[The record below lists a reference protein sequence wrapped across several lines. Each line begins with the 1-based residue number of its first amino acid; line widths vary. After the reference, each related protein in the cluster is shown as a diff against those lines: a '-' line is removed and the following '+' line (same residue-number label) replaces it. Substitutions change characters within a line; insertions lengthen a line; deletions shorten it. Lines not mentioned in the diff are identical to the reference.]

1 MEFWRAAHCNF
12 ELLFAQSSMT
22 PILQHASFYWTL
34 MLDQRKK
41 IIGEDTVLF
50 EHIWK
55 SGKGFYITVS
65 ILGALVLLAIYAYVT
80 QYRTGL
86 TVTGL
91 SRQIFWGVY
100 ITNFVFF
107 IGISHAGTFISAVL
121 RILKAEWR
129 RPISR
134 ASELT
139 TVFIL
144 MFGVGSVLIDLGR
157 PDRML
162 YAIRYANF
170 QSPLLWDVCS
180 IATYLTVS
188 SLSLYLALIPD
199 IAMLRDL
206 GGKREWFYRI
216 LSLGWTGTEG
226 QHHRLDKAI
235 GFVSILVIP
244 VMITVHTVVS
254 FVFAMTI
261 QPLWHSAI
269 FGPYFVVGAIFS
281 GVASVIVVMAVLRKA
296 YHLENYIKPIHFN
309 NIGIFLMA
317 MTLLW
322 FYFTFAEYITIVY
335 GNDPVHM
342 SIFWSK
348 FTGKFAPLFWL
359 HFVLCFVIPLPILA
373 IKKFRTIRGTVI
385 VSISIVLG
393 MWLERFVIIVPT
405 LTRQRM
411 PVQGAFYI
419 PTWVEWSIL
428 AGCISLFTLLYV
440 LFTKVFPIVPVWEVR
455 EGREKA
461 AATAAA
467 RITSYMPETGAPKE

>member
-1 MEFWRAAHCNF
+1 MVDKR
-12 ELLFAQSSMT
+12 QK
-22 PILQHASFYWTL
+22 IL
-34 MLDQRKK
+34 
-41 IIGEDTVLF
+41 GEDTILF
-50 EHIWK
+50 EHVLK
-55 SGKGFYITVS
+55 TGKGFYITIS
-65 ILGALVLLAIYAYVT
+65 ILGTLVLLGLYAYVT
-80 QYRTGL
+80 QYRNGL

-121 RILKAEWR
+121 RVLKAEWR

-144 MFGVGSVLIDLGR
+144 LFGVGSVLIDLGR

-162 YAIRYANF
+162 YAIRYAHF
-170 QSPLLWDVCS
+170 RSPLLWDVCS
-180 IATYLTVS
+180 ITLYLTVS
-188 SLSLYLALIPD
+188 SISLFLALIPD
-199 IAMLRDL
+199 IALFRDL

-216 LSLGWTGTEG
+216 LSLGWTGTES
-226 QHHRLDKAI
+226 QHRRLERAI
-235 GFVSILVIP
+235 NFMSILVIP

-335 GNDPVHM
+335 GNEPIHM
-342 SIFWSK
+342 AIFWSK
-348 FTGKFAPLFWL
+348 LTGKFAPLFWL

-373 IKKFRTIRGTVI
+373 VKRTRTIRGAV
-385 VSISIVLG
+385 VASISIIIG

-405 LTRQRM
+405 LTRQRL
-411 PVQGAFYI
+411 PIEQAFYI

-428 AGCISLFTLLYV
+428 AGCISFFMLLYT
-440 LFTKVFPIVPVWEVR
+440 LFTKVFPIVPIWEVR
-455 EGREKA
+455 EGRQKSIAEVGE
-461 AATAAA
+461 
-467 RITSYMPETGAPKE
+467 RIKTYLPETSTDH

>member
-1 MEFWRAAHCNF
+1 MVDKR
-12 ELLFAQSSMT
+12 Q
-22 PILQHASFYWTL
+22 
-34 MLDQRKK
+34 K
-41 IIGEDTVLF
+41 IIGEDAQLF

-55 SGKGFYITVS
+55 TGKGFYITVS
-65 ILGALVLLAIYAYVT
+65 ILGALVLLGLYAYIT
-80 QYRTGL
+80 QYRNGL

-121 RILKAEWR
+121 RVLKAEWR

-134 ASELT
+134 LSELT

-180 IATYLTVS
+180 ITMYLTVS
-188 SLSLYLALIPD
+188 SICLYLALIPD
-199 IAMLRDL
+199 IALLRDL

-216 LSLGWTGTEG
+216 LSLGWTGMEN
-226 QHHRLDKAI
+226 QHRRLEKSI
-235 GFVSILVIP
+235 NFMSILVIP

-322 FYFTFAEYITIVY
+322 FYFTFAENITIVY
-335 GNDPVHM
+335 GNEPVHM
-342 SIFWSK
+342 AIFWSK
-348 FTGKFAPLFWL
+348 LTGKFAPLFWL
-359 HFVLCFVIPLPILA
+359 HFTLCFIIPLPILA
-373 IKKFRTIRGTVI
+373 VKKFRTIRGTV
-385 VSISIVLG
+385 VASISIIIG

-405 LTRQRM
+405 LTKQRM
-411 PVQGAFYI
+411 PVEGAFYI

-428 AGCISLFTLLYV
+428 AGCISLFMLLYI
-440 LFTKVFPIVPVWEVR
+440 LFTKVFPIVPIWEIR

-461 AATAAA
+461 VTQVGE
-467 RITSYMPETGAPKE
+467 RIRSYLPEP

>member
-1 MEFWRAAHCNF
+1 MA
-12 ELLFAQSSMT
+12 
-22 PILQHASFYWTL
+22 
-34 MLDQRKK
+34 DQRQK
-41 IIGEDTVLF
+41 IFGEDRVLF

-65 ILGALVLLAIYAYVT
+65 VLSALVLWGVYAYMT

-86 TVTGL
+86 AVTGL

-121 RILKAEWR
+121 RVLKAEWR

-134 ASELT
+134 LSELT

-144 MFGVGSVLIDLGR
+144 LFGVGSVLIDLGR

-170 QSPLLWDVCS
+170 RSPLLWDICS
-180 IATYLTVS
+180 ITTYLTVS
-188 SLSLYLALIPD
+188 SICLFLALIPD
-199 IAMLRDL
+199 IALLRDL
-206 GGKREWFYRI
+206 GGRREWFYRI
-216 LSLGWTGTEG
+216 LSLGWTGTES
-226 QHHRLDKAI
+226 QHRRLDRAI
-235 GFVSILVIP
+235 NFMSILVIP

-281 GVASVIVVMAVLRKA
+281 GVASVIIVMSVLRKA
-296 YHLENYIKPIHFN
+296 YHLEKYIKPVHFN

-335 GNDPVHM
+335 GNEPVHM
-342 SIFWSK
+342 AIFWSK
-348 FTGKFAPLFWL
+348 VTGKFAPLFWL
-359 HFVLCFVIPLPILA
+359 HFILCFVIPLPILA
-373 IKKFRTIRGTVI
+373 VRRLRTIRGTVAA
-385 VSISIVLG
+385 SISIVLG

-405 LTRQRM
+405 LTRQRL
-411 PVQGAFYI
+411 PVEQAIYI

-428 AGCISLFTLLYV
+428 AGCISLFMLLYT
-440 LFTKVFPIVPVWEVR
+440 LFTKVFPIVPIWEIR

-461 AATAAA
+461 VSQVGE
-467 RITSYMPETGAPKE
+467 RIKSYLPEV

>member
-1 MEFWRAAHCNF
+1 MIDPK
-12 ELLFAQSSMT
+12 Q
-22 PILQHASFYWTL
+22 
-34 MLDQRKK
+34 K
-41 IIGEDTVLF
+41 IIGQDAILF
-50 EHIWK
+50 EHISK
-55 SGKGFYITVS
+55 TGKKFYITVS
-65 ILGALVLLAIYAYVT
+65 ILAALVLWGVYAYVT

-86 TVTGL
+86 AVTGL

-121 RILKAEWR
+121 RIVKAEWR

-162 YAIRYANF
+162 YAIRYAHF
-170 QSPLLWDVCS
+170 RSPLLWDVCS

-188 SLSLYLALIPD
+188 SICLYLALIPD
-199 IAMLRDL
+199 IALLRDL
-206 GGKREWFYRI
+206 GGKRAWFYRV
-216 LSLGWTGTEG
+216 LALGWTGTEN
-226 QHHRLDKAI
+226 QRHRLDRAI
-235 GFVSILVIP
+235 HFMSVLVIP

-261 QPLWHSAI
+261 QPMWHSAI

-281 GVASVIVVMAVLRKA
+281 GVASVIVVMAVLRKV

-309 NIGIFLMA
+309 NIGVFLLT

-322 FYFTFAEYITIVY
+322 FYFTFAEYITVFY
-335 GNDPVHM
+335 GNEPAHM
-342 SIFWSK
+342 AIFWSK
-348 FTGKFAPLFWL
+348 LTGKFAPLFWV

-373 IKKFRTIRGTVI
+373 LKKTRTIRGTVMAS
-385 VSISIVLG
+385 VSIVLG

-405 LTRQRM
+405 LTKQRM
-411 PVQGAFYI
+411 PVEQAFYI

-428 AGCISLFTLLYV
+428 AGCISLFMLLYA
-440 LFTKVFPIVPVWEVR
+440 LFTKVFPIVPVWEIR

-461 AATAAA
+461 VIEVSK
-467 RITSYMPETGAPKE
+467 RIRSYLPDT

>member
-1 MEFWRAAHCNF
+1 
-12 ELLFAQSSMT
+12 
-22 PILQHASFYWTL
+22 
-34 MLDQRKK
+34 MLDKRQK
-41 IIGEDTVLF
+41 IIGEDGILF

-55 SGKGFYITVS
+55 TGKGFYITVS
-65 ILGALVLLAIYAYVT
+65 ILAALVLLGLYAYIT
-80 QYRTGL
+80 QYRIGL
-86 TVTGL
+86 GVTGL

-121 RILKAEWR
+121 RVLKAEWR

-134 ASELT
+134 LSELT

-162 YAIRYANF
+162 YAIRYAHF
-170 QSPLLWDVCS
+170 RSPLLWDVCS
-180 IATYLTVS
+180 ITMYLTVS
-188 SLSLYLALIPD
+188 SICLYLALIPD
-199 IAMLRDL
+199 IALLRDL
-206 GGKREWFYRI
+206 GGRREWFYRI
-216 LSLGWTGTEG
+216 LSLGWTGIEN
-226 QHHRLDKAI
+226 QHRRLEKAI
-235 GFVSILVIP
+235 NFMSVLVIP

-281 GVASVIVVMAVLRKA
+281 GVASVIVVMAVLRRA
-296 YHLENYIKPIHFN
+296 YHLEKYIKPVHFN

-335 GNDPVHM
+335 GNEPVHM
-342 SIFWSK
+342 AIFWSK
-348 FTGKFAPLFWL
+348 ISGKFAPLFWL

-373 IKKFRTIRGTVI
+373 TRRFRTIRGTVV
-385 VSISIVLG
+385 VSISIILG

-405 LTRQRM
+405 LTRQRL
-411 PVQGAFYI
+411 PVEQAFYI

-428 AGCISLFTLLYV
+428 AGCISLFMLLYT
-440 LFTKVFPIVPVWEVR
+440 LFTKVFPIVPIWEIR

-461 AATAAA
+461 VTVVSE
-467 RITSYMPETGAPKE
+467 RIRSYLPEQDTLEK

>member
-1 MEFWRAAHCNF
+1 
-12 ELLFAQSSMT
+12 
-22 PILQHASFYWTL
+22 
-34 MLDQRKK
+34 MLDRQTK
-41 IIGEDTVLF
+41 IIGEDRALF

-55 SGKGFYITVS
+55 TGKNFYITISVL
-65 ILGALVLLAIYAYVT
+65 IALVLLGLYAYIT
-80 QYRTGL
+80 QYLTGL

-188 SLSLYLALIPD
+188 SISLYLALIPD

-206 GGKREWFYRI
+206 GGRGEWFYRI
-216 LSLGWTGTEG
+216 LSLGWRGTERE
-226 QHHRLDKAI
+226 HRRLDKTI
-235 GFVSILVIP
+235 GFVSVLVIP

-281 GVASVIVVMAVLRKA
+281 GVASVILVMAVLRKV
-296 YHLENYIKPIHFN
+296 YHLEGYIKPIHFN

-335 GNDPVHM
+335 GNEPVHM
-342 SIFWSK
+342 AIFWSK
-348 FTGKFAPLFWL
+348 VTGKFAPLFWL

-373 IKKFRTIRGTVI
+373 IKKYRTVRGTVI
-385 VSISIVLG
+385 ASISIVLG

-411 PVQGAFYI
+411 PAEGAFYV

-428 AGCISLFTLLYV
+428 AGCISLFMLLYA

-461 AATAAA
+461 SATVAA
-467 RITSYMPETGAPKE
+467 RIESYMPEAESSRD

>member
-1 MEFWRAAHCNF
+1 MVDK
-12 ELLFAQSSMT
+12 QT
-22 PILQHASFYWTL
+22 
-34 MLDQRKK
+34 K
-41 IIGEDTVLF
+41 IIGEDRVLF

-55 SGKGFYITVS
+55 TGKGFYITISV
-65 ILGALVLLAIYAYVT
+65 LGALVLWGLYAYVT

-86 TVTGL
+86 GVTGL

-121 RILKAEWR
+121 RVLKAEWR

-134 ASELT
+134 LSELT

-162 YAIRYANF
+162 YAIRYAHF
-170 QSPLLWDVCS
+170 TSPLLWDVCS
-180 IATYLTVS
+180 ITMYLTVS
-188 SLSLYLALIPD
+188 SICLYLALIPD

-216 LSLGWTGTEG
+216 LSLGWTGVEE
-226 QHHRLDKAI
+226 QHRRLERAI
-235 GFVSILVIP
+235 GFVSVLVIP

-281 GVASVIVVMAVLRKA
+281 GVASVIVVMVVLRKA
-296 YHLENYIKPIHFN
+296 YHLEQYIKAIHFN

-335 GNDPVHM
+335 GNEPIHM
-342 SIFWSK
+342 AIFWSK
-348 FTGKFAPLFWL
+348 LTGKFAPLFWL
-359 HFVLCFVIPLPILA
+359 HFTLCFVIPLPILA
-373 IKKFRTIRGTVI
+373 IKGFRTIRGTVI
-385 VSISIVLG
+385 ASISIILG

-411 PVQGAFYI
+411 PVEGAFYV

-428 AGCISLFTLLYV
+428 AGCISLFMLLYA

-461 AATAAA
+461 SATVAA
-467 RITSYMPETGAPKE
+467 RIESYMPEAGALRE

>member
-1 MEFWRAAHCNF
+1 MDKR
-12 ELLFAQSSMT
+12 Q
-22 PILQHASFYWTL
+22 
-34 MLDQRKK
+34 K
-41 IIGEDTVLF
+41 IIGEDAQLF

-65 ILGALVLLAIYAYVT
+65 VLGALVLWGLYAYIT

-121 RILKAEWR
+121 RVLKAEWR

-134 ASELT
+134 LSELT

-144 MFGVGSVLIDLGR
+144 LFGVGSVLIDLGR

-162 YAIRYANF
+162 YAIRYAHF
-170 QSPLLWDVCS
+170 RSPLLWDVCS
-180 IATYLTVS
+180 ISLYLTVS
-188 SLSLYLALIPD
+188 SICLYLALIPD
-199 IAMLRDL
+199 IALLRDL
-206 GGKREWFYRI
+206 GGRREWFYRV
-216 LSLGWTGTEG
+216 LSLGWTGTES
-226 QHHRLDKAI
+226 QHRRLERAI
-235 GFVSILVIP
+235 NSMSILVIP

-322 FYFTFAEYITIVY
+322 FYFTFAENITIVY
-335 GNDPVHM
+335 GNEPIHM
-342 SIFWSK
+342 AIFWSK
-348 FTGKFAPLFWL
+348 ISGKFAPLFWL
-359 HFVLCFVIPLPILA
+359 HFILCFIIPLPILA
-373 IKKFRTIRGTVI
+373 VRRFRTIRGTVLA
-385 VSISIVLG
+385 SISIILG

-405 LTRQRM
+405 LTKQRM
-411 PVQGAFYI
+411 PVEGAFYI

-428 AGCISLFTLLYV
+428 AGCISLFILLYT
-440 LFTKVFPIVPVWEVR
+440 LFTKVFPIVPIWEIR

-461 AATAAA
+461 VTQVGE
-467 RITSYMPETGAPKE
+467 RIRSYLPEQDALDSKIS

>member
-1 MEFWRAAHCNF
+1 
-12 ELLFAQSSMT
+12 
-22 PILQHASFYWTL
+22 
-34 MLDQRKK
+34 MLDKQTK
-41 IIGEDTVLF
+41 IIGEDRILF

-55 SGKGFYITVS
+55 TGKGFYITIS
-65 ILGALVLLAIYAYVT
+65 ILGALVLWGLYAYVT

-86 TVTGL
+86 GVTGL

-121 RILKAEWR
+121 RVLKAEWR

-134 ASELT
+134 LSELT

-162 YAIRYANF
+162 YAIRYAHF
-170 QSPLLWDVCS
+170 TSPLLWDVCS
-180 IATYLTVS
+180 ITTYLTVS

-206 GGKREWFYRI
+206 GGRGEWFYRI
-216 LSLGWTGTEG
+216 LSLGCRGTEEE
-226 QHHRLDKAI
+226 HRRLDKAI
-235 GFVSILVIP
+235 GFVSVLVIP

-261 QPLWHSAI
+261 QPLWHSAV

-281 GVASVIVVMAVLRKA
+281 GVASVIVVMAILRKA
-296 YHLENYIKPIHFN
+296 YHLESYIKPIHFN
-309 NIGIFLMA
+309 NIGVFLMA

-322 FYFTFAEYITIVY
+322 FYFTFAEYITVVY
-335 GNDPVHM
+335 GNEPVHM
-342 SIFWSK
+342 AILWSK
-348 FTGKFAPLFWL
+348 ISGKFAPLFWL
-359 HFVLCFVIPLPILA
+359 HFTLCFVIPLPILS
-373 IKKFRTIRGTVI
+373 IRKYRTIRGTVI
-385 VSISIVLG
+385 ASISIVLG

-411 PVQGAFYI
+411 PAEGAFYV

-428 AGCISLFTLLYV
+428 AGCISLFMLLYV

-461 AATAAA
+461 AASVAA
-467 RITSYMPETGAPKE
+467 RIESYMPETGSSRD

>member
-1 MEFWRAAHCNF
+1 MVDKR
-12 ELLFAQSSMT
+12 Q
-22 PILQHASFYWTL
+22 
-34 MLDQRKK
+34 K
-41 IIGEDTVLF
+41 IIGEDAQLF

-55 SGKGFYITVS
+55 TGKGFYITVS
-65 ILGALVLLAIYAYVT
+65 ILGALVLLGLYAYIT
-80 QYRTGL
+80 QYRNGL

-121 RILKAEWR
+121 RVLKAEWR

-134 ASELT
+134 LSELT

-170 QSPLLWDVCS
+170 RSPLLWDVCS
-180 IATYLTVS
+180 ISLYLTVS
-188 SLSLYLALIPD
+188 SICLYLALIPD
-199 IAMLRDL
+199 IALLRDL
-206 GGKREWFYRI
+206 GGRREWFYRV
-216 LSLGWTGTEG
+216 LSLGWTGTES
-226 QHHRLDKAI
+226 QHRRLERAI
-235 GFVSILVIP
+235 NFMSILVIP

-296 YHLENYIKPIHFN
+296 YHLESYIKPVHFN

-335 GNDPVHM
+335 GNEPVHM
-342 SIFWSK
+342 AIFWSK
-348 FTGKFAPLFWL
+348 ISGKFAPLFWL
-359 HFVLCFVIPLPILA
+359 HFILCFIIPLPILA
-373 IKKFRTIRGTVI
+373 VRRFRTIRGTV
-385 VSISIVLG
+385 VASISIILG

-405 LTRQRM
+405 LTKQRM
-411 PVQGAFYI
+411 PVEGAFYI

-428 AGCISLFTLLYV
+428 AGCISLFILLYT
-440 LFTKVFPIVPVWEVR
+440 LFTKVFPIVPIWEIR

-461 AATAAA
+461 VTQVGE
-467 RITSYMPETGAPKE
+467 RIRSYLPEP

>member
-1 MEFWRAAHCNF
+1 MDKR
-12 ELLFAQSSMT
+12 Q
-22 PILQHASFYWTL
+22 
-34 MLDQRKK
+34 K
-41 IIGEDTVLF
+41 IIGEDAQLF

-65 ILGALVLLAIYAYVT
+65 ILGALVLLGLYAYIT
-80 QYRTGL
+80 QYRNGL

-121 RILKAEWR
+121 RVLKAEWR

-144 MFGVGSVLIDLGR
+144 LFGVGSVLIDLGR

-162 YAIRYANF
+162 YAIRYAHF
-170 QSPLLWDVCS
+170 RSPLLWDVCS
-180 IATYLTVS
+180 ISLYLTVS
-188 SLSLYLALIPD
+188 SICLYLALIPD
-199 IAMLRDL
+199 IALLRDL
-206 GGKREWFYRI
+206 GGRREWFYRV
-216 LSLGWTGTEG
+216 LSLGWTGTES
-226 QHHRLDKAI
+226 QHRRLERAI
-235 GFVSILVIP
+235 NSMSILVIP

-296 YHLENYIKPIHFN
+296 YHLESYIKPVHFN

-335 GNDPVHM
+335 GNEPVHM
-342 SIFWSK
+342 AIFWSK
-348 FTGKFAPLFWL
+348 ISGKFAPLFWL
-359 HFVLCFVIPLPILA
+359 HFILCFIIPLPILA
-373 IKKFRTIRGTVI
+373 VRRFRTIRGTVI
-385 VSISIVLG
+385 ASISIILG

-405 LTRQRM
+405 LTKQRM
-411 PVQGAFYI
+411 PVEGAFYI

-428 AGCISLFTLLYV
+428 AGCISLFVLLYT
-440 LFTKVFPIVPVWEVR
+440 LFTKVFPIVPIWEIR

-461 AATAAA
+461 VTQVGE
-467 RITSYMPETGAPKE
+467 RIRSYLPEP

>member
-1 MEFWRAAHCNF
+1 MVDKR
-12 ELLFAQSSMT
+12 Q
-22 PILQHASFYWTL
+22 
-34 MLDQRKK
+34 K
-41 IIGEDTVLF
+41 IIGEDAQLF

-65 ILGALVLLAIYAYVT
+65 ILGALVLWGLYAYIT

-121 RILKAEWR
+121 RVLKAEWR

-144 MFGVGSVLIDLGR
+144 LFGVGSVLIDLGR

-162 YAIRYANF
+162 YAIRYAHF
-170 QSPLLWDVCS
+170 RSPLLWDVCS
-180 IATYLTVS
+180 ISLYLTVS
-188 SLSLYLALIPD
+188 SICLYLALIPD
-199 IAMLRDL
+199 IALLRDL
-206 GGKREWFYRI
+206 GGRREWFYRV
-216 LSLGWTGTEG
+216 LSLGWTGTES
-226 QHHRLDKAI
+226 QHRRLERAI
-235 GFVSILVIP
+235 NSMSILVIP

-296 YHLENYIKPIHFN
+296 YHLESYIKPVHFN

-335 GNDPVHM
+335 GNEPVHM
-342 SIFWSK
+342 AIFWSK
-348 FTGKFAPLFWL
+348 ISGKFAPLFWL
-359 HFVLCFVIPLPILA
+359 HFILCFIIPLPILA
-373 IKKFRTIRGTVI
+373 VRRFRTIRGTVI
-385 VSISIVLG
+385 ASISIILG

-405 LTRQRM
+405 LTKQRM
-411 PVQGAFYI
+411 PVEGAFYI

-428 AGCISLFTLLYV
+428 AGCISLFVLLYT
-440 LFTKVFPIVPVWEVR
+440 LFTKVFPIVPIWEIR

-461 AATAAA
+461 VTQVGE
-467 RITSYMPETGAPKE
+467 RIRSYLPEP

>member
-1 MEFWRAAHCNF
+1 MADPR
-12 ELLFAQSSMT
+12 Q
-22 PILQHASFYWTL
+22 
-34 MLDQRKK
+34 K
-41 IIGEDTVLF
+41 IIGQDAILF
-50 EHIWK
+50 DHISK
-55 SGKGFYITVS
+55 TGKKFYITVA
-65 ILGALVLLAIYAYVT
+65 ILVALVLWGIYAYLT
-80 QYRTGL
+80 QYRNGL
-86 TVTGL
+86 AVTGL

-162 YAIRYANF
+162 YAIRYAHF
-170 QSPLLWDVCS
+170 RSPLLWDVCS
-180 IATYLTVS
+180 ITTYLTVS
-188 SLSLYLALIPD
+188 SICLFLALIPD
-199 IAMLRDL
+199 IALLRDL
-206 GGKREWFYRI
+206 GGKRAWFYRV
-216 LSLGWTGTEG
+216 LALGWTGTEN
-226 QHHRLDKAI
+226 QHHRLDRAI
-235 GFVSILVIP
+235 NFMSILVIP

-261 QPLWHSAI
+261 QPMWHSAI

-281 GVASVIVVMAVLRKA
+281 GVASVIVVMAVLRKV
-296 YHLENYIKPIHFN
+296 YRLENYIKAVHFN
-309 NIGIFLMA
+309 NIGVFLLA

-322 FYFTFAEYITIVY
+322 FYFTFAEYLTVFY
-335 GNDPVHM
+335 GNEPVHM
-342 SIFWSK
+342 AIFWSK
-348 FTGKFAPLFWL
+348 LAGKFAPLFWL

-373 IKKFRTIRGTVI
+373 VRKWRTIRGTVMAS
-385 VSISIVLG
+385 VSIVLG

-405 LTRQRM
+405 LTKQRM
-411 PVQGAFYI
+411 PVDQAFYI

-428 AGCISLFTLLYV
+428 AGCISLFMLLYA
-440 LFTKVFPIVPVWEVR
+440 LFTKVFPIVPVWEMR
-455 EGREKA
+455 EGREKGVREVEK
-461 AATAAA
+461 
-467 RITSYMPETGAPKE
+467 RIRSYLPDN

>member
-1 MEFWRAAHCNF
+1 
-12 ELLFAQSSMT
+12 MT
-22 PILQHASFYWTL
+22 PVLQHSRLYSVL
-34 MLDQRKK
+34 MLDHRQK
-41 IIGEDTVLF
+41 IIGEDRILF

-55 SGKGFYITVS
+55 TGKGFYITISV
-65 ILGALVLLAIYAYVT
+65 LGALVLWGLYAYVT

-86 TVTGL
+86 AVTGL

-121 RILKAEWR
+121 RVLKAEWR

-134 ASELT
+134 LSELT

-162 YAIRYANF
+162 YAIRYAHF
-170 QSPLLWDVCS
+170 RSPLLWDVCS
-180 IATYLTVS
+180 ITMYLTVS
-188 SLSLYLALIPD
+188 SICLYLALIPD
-199 IAMLRDL
+199 IALLRDL
-206 GGKREWFYRI
+206 GGRREWFYRI
-216 LSLGWTGTEG
+216 LSLGWRGLHN
-226 QHHRLDKAI
+226 QHRRLEKAI
-235 GFVSILVIP
+235 NFMSILVIP

-296 YHLENYIKPIHFN
+296 YHLDNYIKPVHFN

-335 GNDPVHM
+335 GNEPVHM
-342 SIFWSK
+342 AIFWSK
-348 FTGKFAPLFWL
+348 ISGKFAPLFWL

-373 IKKFRTIRGTVI
+373 TKRFRTIRGTVVAS
-385 VSISIVLG
+385 VSIILG

-405 LTRQRM
+405 LTRQRL
-411 PVQGAFYI
+411 PVEQAFYI

-428 AGCISLFTLLYV
+428 AGCISLFMLLYT
-440 LFTKVFPIVPVWEVR
+440 LFTKVFPIVPIWEIR

-461 AATAAA
+461 VATVSD
-467 RITSYMPETGAPKE
+467 RIKSYLPEQDTLDK

>member
-1 MEFWRAAHCNF
+1 
-12 ELLFAQSSMT
+12 
-22 PILQHASFYWTL
+22 
-34 MLDQRKK
+34 MLDQRQK

-65 ILGALVLLAIYAYVT
+65 ILGALVLLGLYAYVT

-121 RILKAEWR
+121 RVLKAEWR

-188 SLSLYLALIPD
+188 SISLYLALIPD
-199 IAMLRDL
+199 IAMLRDF

-216 LSLGWTGTEG
+216 LSLGWRGTED
-226 QHHRLDKAI
+226 QHRRLERAI
-235 GFVSILVIP
+235 GFVSVLVIP

-296 YHLENYIKPIHFN
+296 YHLENYIKPVHFN

-317 MTLLW
+317 MALLW
-322 FYFTFAEYITIVY
+322 FYFTFAENITVVY

-348 FTGKFAPLFWL
+348 LTGKFAPLFWL

-373 IKKFRTIRGTVI
+373 MRKFRTIRGTVI
-385 VSISIVLG
+385 ASISIILG

-405 LTRQRM
+405 LTRQRL
-411 PVQGAFYI
+411 PVEQAFYI

-428 AGCISLFTLLYV
+428 AGCISLFMLLYT

-461 AATAAA
+461 PAAVAA
-467 RITSYMPETGAPKE
+467 RVTSYMPETGPSGETK

>member
-1 MEFWRAAHCNF
+1 MVDKRH
-12 ELLFAQSSMT
+12 
-22 PILQHASFYWTL
+22 
-34 MLDQRKK
+34 K
-41 IIGEDTVLF
+41 IIGEDPILF
-50 EHIWK
+50 EHMWK
-55 SGKGFYITVS
+55 TGKGFYITVS
-65 ILGALVLLAIYAYVT
+65 ILAALVLLGLYAYIT
-80 QYRTGL
+80 QYRNGL

-121 RILKAEWR
+121 RVLKAEWR

-134 ASELT
+134 LSELT

-144 MFGVGSVLIDLGR
+144 LFGVGSVLIDLGR

-162 YAIRYANF
+162 YAIRYAHF
-170 QSPLLWDVCS
+170 RSPLLWDVCS
-180 IATYLTVS
+180 ISLYLTVS
-188 SLSLYLALIPD
+188 SICLYLALIPD
-199 IAMLRDL
+199 IALLRDL
-206 GGKREWFYRI
+206 GGRREWFYRI
-216 LSLGWTGTEG
+216 LSLGWTGMEN
-226 QHHRLDKAI
+226 QHRRLEKAI
-235 GFVSILVIP
+235 NFMSILVIP

-261 QPLWHSAI
+261 QPLWHSGI

-281 GVASVIVVMAVLRKA
+281 GVASVIVVMAVLRRA
-296 YHLENYIKPIHFN
+296 YHLESYIKPIHFN

-322 FYFTFAEYITIVY
+322 FYFTFAEYITVVY
-335 GNDPVHM
+335 GNEPVHM
-342 SIFWSK
+342 AIFWSK
-348 FTGKFAPLFWL
+348 ISGKFAPLFWL

-373 IKKFRTIRGTVI
+373 TKRFRTIRGTVI
-385 VSISIVLG
+385 ASISIILG

-411 PVQGAFYI
+411 PVEGAFYI

-428 AGCISLFTLLYV
+428 AGCISLFILLYT
-440 LFTKVFPIVPVWEVR
+440 LFTKLFPIVPVWEIR

-461 AATAAA
+461 VTAVSD
-467 RITSYMPETGAPKE
+467 RIKSYLPEQGT